1 MKKLTTLLKGKPV
14 ADAMAEAIR
23 KEVKQW
29 QSKEIHPALTLIR
42 AGEKPDDQ
50 AYERAIIKRC
60 ESVGVQVKSEVVA
73 EDISQESFLN
83 LLEQHNQD
91 PHVHGILIFRP
102 LPVHLKEEEVQYRIA
117 PGKDVD
123 GFHPVNAG
131 KLMTGDPAAFAP
143 CTPMAVMEILKHY
156 EVDLSGKRAV
166 VLGRSMVVGKP
177 VALLLLAQNA
187 TVTIAH
193 SRTRDLAS
201 VTGEADILVAAI
213 GKSEFVK
220 AEHIKSGAVVAD
232 VGINVAAD
240 GSLKGD
246 VETAGA
252 EEKAG
257 AYTPVPGGVGSV
269 TTAVL
274 AKQVLK
280 ACALQNIHHQ
290 V

>member
-1 MKKLTTLLKGKPV
+1 MTTLLKGKPV
-14 ADAMAEAIR
+14 ADAMSEEIKSQVQA
-23 KEVKQW
+23 W
-29 QSKEIHPALTLIR
+29 QEKGVQPALTLIR

-60 ESVGVQVKSEVVA
+60 ESVGVKVNSEVVL
-73 EDISQESFLN
+73 ESITQEEFYKVLDK
-83 LLEQHNQD
+83 HNAD
-91 PHVHGILIFRP
+91 NAVHGILIFRP
-102 LPVHLKEEEVQYRIA
+102 LPKHLKEEEVQYRIA
-117 PGKDVD
+117 PEKDVD

-131 KLMTGDPAAFAP
+131 KLLTGDPSAFAP

-156 EVDLSGKRAV
+156 QVELTGKRAV

-177 VALLLLAQNA
+177 VALLLLAENA

-193 SRTRDLAS
+193 SRTQHLDQ

-213 GKSEFVK
+213 GKPEFVK
-220 AEHIKSGAVVAD
+220 ASYIKQGAILVD
-232 VGINVAAD
+232 VGINVD
-240 GSLKGD
+240 ENGSLIGD
-246 VETAGA
+246 VEAAAA
-252 EEKAG
+252 EDKAE

-280 ACALQNIHHQ
+280 ACALQQ
-290 V
+290 P